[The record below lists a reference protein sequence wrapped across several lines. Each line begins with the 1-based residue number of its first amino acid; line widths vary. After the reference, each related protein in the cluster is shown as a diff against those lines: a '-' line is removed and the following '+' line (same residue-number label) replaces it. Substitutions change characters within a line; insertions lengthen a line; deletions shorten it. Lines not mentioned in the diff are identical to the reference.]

1 MNYLTNK
8 SIEQF
13 ENLVSTKFQLYN
25 SLFTSLP
32 FHKIENTGVLLS
44 LLLHHCEEGFKKNDS
59 PKVIIEDFVRKHTS
73 FNTEEETLN
82 LLFRFIQYIERQ
94 VVLFDA
100 IEDAAFSRVND
111 IDGEGS
117 VKKLIVEAYKKDR
130 VEALQ
135 QKIQH
140 FDVKLVLTAHPTQF
154 YPGAVLG
161 IIHDLAKSIA
171 NNNTAAINAY
181 LQQLGKTPFLKRQ
194 RPTPYDEAVSLI
206 WYLENVFYT
215 AAGNI
220 MSNIKANIPSAA
232 TADLINIG
240 FWPGGDRDGNP
251 FVEANTTLKVA
262 RALRGAILK
271 CYYLDIRKLKRRLTF
286 KHIDVLLQDL
296 EDKIYNDLF
305 LPDPAYDVSL
315 PLIVDTLQKIK
326 EILIYEH
333 NSLFINYVDDLL
345 TRVQIFKLHFA
356 TLDIR
361 QESTV
366 HVNLINAIAKQF
378 NVTNQP
384 YVELDEQNRVKALES
399 IATTNIHDWQLEEPI
414 FKDTIQ
420 TIQCI
425 QQIQQENGTAG
436 CYRYIISQCKY
447 GSHVLEVFALLQATL
462 KTKEIPVDIVPLFET
477 INDLQ
482 HAESVMKQLYEYA
495 PYMKHIEQRGQ
506 KQVIMLGFS
515 DGTKDGGYLMANWSI
530 YSAKDR
536 LTRLSK
542 TYNIDVVFF
551 DGRGGPPARGGGKTH
566 NFYAGMGKNIANN
579 AIQLTIQGQTISSNF
594 GTITS
599 AQYNMEQ
606 LVHAGL
612 SNSLFEEKPATF
624 DAAET
629 ILFEELANASYEK
642 YVLLKNNPYFMEY
655 LTEVG
660 PLKYYSQTN
669 IGSRPAKRN
678 SGNKLTLQDLRA
690 IPYVGTW
697 AQLKQNVT
705 GFFGLGTAL
714 KSLADQGKLDKLKQL
729 YKKSLYFKTLID
741 NSEMAMKKC
750 FFPLTTY
757 LSNDAKFGDIWNEIY
772 AEYQL
777 SKHFVAQLSGNGE
790 LMTNN
795 PIDSLSI
802 SLREKIVMPLLTIQ
816 QFALQKIR
824 AVEKQEL
831 PPVHKAI
838 YEKLVIRAA
847 FGIINAG
854 RNSA

>member
-13 ENLVSTKFQLYN
+13 RNLVGTKFQLYN

-44 LLLHHCEEGFKKNDS
+44 LLLQHCEEGFRKNDS
-59 PKVIIEDFVRKHTS
+59 PKNIIEDFVHKHTS
-73 FNTEEETLN
+73 FTTEEETVN

-100 IEDAAFSRVND
+100 IEDAAFSKVND

-117 VKKLIVEAYKKDR
+117 IKKLVIDAHKKDR
-130 VEALQ
+130 IEELH
-135 QKIQH
+135 QKMQH
-140 FDVKLVLTAHPTQF
+140 FDVRLVLTAHPTQF

-161 IIHDLAKSIA
+161 IIHDLAKSVA
-171 NNNTAAINAY
+171 NNNTADINMY
-181 LQQLGKTPFLKRQ
+181 LQQLGKTPFLNKK

-220 MSNIKANIPSAA
+220 ISNLKTNMPNAD
-232 TADLINIG
+232 TAHLINIG

-251 FVEANTTLKVA
+251 FVEAGTTLKVA

-286 KHIDVLLQDL
+286 KNIDVLLQEL

-305 LPDPAYDVSL
+305 LPDPAYDVTL
-315 PLIVDTLQKIK
+315 PLIVGTLQKIK
-326 EILIYEH
+326 DILVYEH
-333 NSLFINYVDDLL
+333 NSLFINLVDNLL

-366 HVNLINAIAKQF
+366 HVNVMNTIAQQFNLAAVPYNELAEADKINVLEAVTHNQIATLQTDNAI
-378 NVTNQP
+378 
-384 YVELDEQNRVKALES
+384 Y
-399 IATTNIHDWQLEEPI
+399 
-414 FKDTIQ
+414 KDTIQ
-420 TIQCI
+420 SIHTIQK
-425 QQIQQENGTAG
+425 IQQENGVEG
-436 CYRYIISQCKY
+436 CHRYIISQCKY
-447 GSHVLEVFALLQATL
+447 ASHVLEVFTLLKASLDT
-462 KTKEIPVDIVPLFET
+462 TEVNIDIVPLFET
-477 INDLQ
+477 INDLH
-482 HAESVMKQLYEYA
+482 HAEDIMKQLYEYA
-495 PYMKHIEQRGQ
+495 PYMKHIEKRGQ
-506 KQVIMLGFS
+506 KQIIMLGFS

-530 YSAKDR
+530 YKAKDS
-536 LTRLSK
+536 LTALSK
-542 TYNIDVVFF
+542 KYDVDVVFF

-566 NFYAGMGKNIANN
+566 NFYAAMGKNIANN
-579 AIQLTIQGQTISSNF
+579 AIQLTVQGQTISSNF
-594 GTITS
+594 GTVAS

-606 LVHAGL
+606 LINAGL
-612 SNSLFEEKPATF
+612 SNNLFEEKPVMF
-624 DAAET
+624 DVKET
-629 ILFEELANASYEK
+629 ALFEELAEASYQK
-642 YVLLKNNPYFMEY
+642 YNALKSNPYFMDY

-660 PLKYYSQTN
+660 PLKYYSETN

-678 SGNKLTLQDLRA
+678 SGSKLTLQDLRA

-714 KSLADQGKLDKLKQL
+714 KAMADKGRLDEVKLV

-741 NSEMAMKKC
+741 NAEMALKKC
-750 FFPLTTY
+750 FFPLTMY
-757 LSNDAKFGDIWNEIY
+757 LSSDEKFGDIWKEIY

-777 SKHFVAQLSGNGE
+777 SKQYVTQLSGNGE
-790 LMTNN
+790 LMTSN

-802 SLREKIVMPLLTIQ
+802 SIREKIVMPLLTIQ
-816 QFALQKIR
+816 QFSLQRIR
-824 AVEKQEL
+824 AIDKQEL
-831 PPVHKAI
+831 PQTNKAT
-838 YEKLVIRAA
+838 YEKLIIRAA
-847 FGIINAG
+847 FGIINAA